1 MRDLKGLALND
12 SVGVPIVVLTN
23 SDENLSAVNTVLRE
37 GGHPAHCIRL
47 DQPNLLDEVLV
58 EHGPEMIMVFA
69 DEPGFDP
76 ANIAA
81 RILAHATPP
90 PLLLV
95 SGRVDEQVIA
105 TAMESG
111 ARDVV
116 SLVHR
121 NRFLAVVERELQAH
135 RLRTALDGVLSSAS
149 TYKRELRD
157 LMEGASEA
165 IADVQEG
172 IIVAYNSAWAGLF
185 GYEEADDMEGLP
197 VMDMFR
203 PSDQSALKG
212 ALVACLK
219 GKWQDEILGVA
230 AIKADGAEL
239 PLEVQ
244 LEKTSIDGDP
254 AVRVIVPANVNAGE
268 SPAELLEQAVFKDP
282 STGFY
287 HRHYFL
293 ERLEERLKEPLGGG
307 TRAMVYIRPDNF
319 SRVHDDIGL
328 LATEALLMRL
338 AEALREFMQPA
349 DIYGRFGGTMFVAL
363 LERGTINDAATWA
376 HKVIKNVAEQVF
388 EVEQQSTSLTCT
400 IGLTEIE
407 REFGSVAELLE
418 EAEKACRAGRDAGG
432 NRVQVTQ
439 DSSVSIRTRQTDEL
453 WVQRLRHALMKNR
466 LRLVHQPVTG
476 LTEEIDGAF
485 DTRVRLLDEQD
496 QLVLPS
502 EFLPAA
508 ERAGMVKSID
518 RWVIGA
524 SFSFCAAKQP
534 QLVFVRLSRD
544 SVIDPTL
551 LDWLQARQQQ
561 NRIRPEQICFQVAE
575 EVVAQQLKQSKQLA
589 EQLRQAGFLFA
600 IDHVGTGR
608 DSAQIIKHVP
618 MDYVKIDGSL
628 MQGLH
633 RDKDAKNLVGEL
645 AEIAKQSR
653 IRTIAERVEDANTMA
668 VLWQLGIAHIQG
680 NYTQLHGV
688 VLEDTLNVPAL
699 KLSLAES

>member
-1 MRDLKGLALND
+1 MND
-12 SVGVPIVVLTN
+12 SVGVPIVVLTH
-23 SDENLSAVNTVLRE
+23 SDENLSAINTVLRE
-37 GGHPAHCIRL
+37 GAHPAHCIRL
-47 DQPNLLDEVLV
+47 DQPNLLDEALV
-58 EHGPEMIMVFA
+58 EHGPELVMLFT
-69 DEPGFDP
+69 DEPGFDA

-81 RILAHATPP
+81 RVQEHVMPP

-95 SGRVDEQVIA
+95 SGRVDEHIIA
-105 TAMESG
+105 TALESG

-121 NRFLAVVERELQAH
+121 NRLLAVIERELEAH
-135 RLRTALDGVLSSAS
+135 RLRKALDGVLSSAS
-149 TYKRELRD
+149 TYKKELRD

-172 IIVAYNSAWAGLF
+172 IVVACNSAWAGLF
-185 GYEEADDMEGLP
+185 GYADGDSMEGLP

-219 GKWQDEILGVA
+219 GKWQDEKLRVA
-230 AIKADGAEL
+230 GLKVDGSEL

-244 LEKTSIDGDP
+244 LEKTTLDGDP
-254 AVRVIVPANVNAGE
+254 AVRVIVPGNTHAE
-268 SPAELLEQAVFKDP
+268 QTPAELLEQAVFKDP

-293 ERLEERLKEPLGGG
+293 ERLEERLKDPLSGG

-328 LATEALLMRL
+328 LGTEALLMRL
-338 AEALREFMQPA
+338 AESLKEFMQPA

-363 LERGTINDAATWA
+363 LERGTINDAVAWA
-376 HKVIKNVAEQVF
+376 EKLLKTVSEQVF
-388 EVEQQSTSLTCT
+388 EVENQSTSLTCT
-400 IGLTEIE
+400 IGLTEVG
-407 REFGSVAELLE
+407 RDFDSVATLLE
-418 EAEKACRAGRDAGG
+418 EAEQACRAGRDAGG
-432 NRVQVTQ
+432 NRVQITQ
-439 DSSVSIRTRQTDEL
+439 NGNVSIRTRETDEL

-466 LRLVHQPVTG
+466 LRLVHQPITS
-476 LTEEIDGAF
+476 LTEEIDGVF

-496 QLVLPS
+496 ELVLPS

-508 ERAGMVKSID
+508 ERAGIVKNID

-534 QLVFVRLSRD
+534 ELAFVRLSRD

-551 LDWLQARQQQ
+551 MDWLLARQQKS
-561 NRIRPEQICFQVAE
+561 RIRAEQICFQVAE
-575 EVVAQQLKQSKQLA
+575 DVVAQQLKQAKQLA
-589 EQLRQAGFLFA
+589 EDLRGLGFRFA
-600 IDHVGTGR
+600 VDHVGTGR
-608 DSAQIIKHVP
+608 DSAQLIRHVP

-633 RDKDAKNLVGEL
+633 RDADTQKTVGEL
-645 AEIAKQSR
+645 TRIAKQIG
-653 IRTIAERVEDANTMA
+653 IRTVAERVEDANTMA
-668 VLWQLGIAHIQG
+668 VLWQLGIAYIQG

-688 VLEDTLNVPAL
+688 VLEDTMSVPAVN
-699 KLSLAES
+699 LSLAES